1 MQRNAH
7 PFVAKHLALLN
18 ERGIF
23 AAFPGRKRINTNREK
38 PFVNFMRA
46 KVLSCAGAE

>member
-1 MQRNAH
+1 MRRNPH

-23 AAFPGRKRINTNREK
+23 AAFKGRKRINITRKK